1 MVSAAKE
8 ALILLSGGLDST
20 ACLAFYRN
28 HGFSVSALF
37 VDYGQLPSQLEE
49 EAAAAV
55 SRHYSVPLQKTAVSG
70 LRQRSGGYIPGRNA
84 FLLYTA
90 LLAFRSDTGIIG
102 IGIHSGTTY
111 QDCSEG
117 FVKDVQSSF
126 DLYTDGRICIGAPF
140 LRWNKLEIW
149 HYSQNIG
156 VPVHLTYSC
165 ELGLPQPCGKC
176 LSCKDVEALHAR

>member
-1 MVSAAKE
+1 MVSATKE
-8 ALILLSGGLDST
+8 ALVLLSGGIDST
-20 ACLAFYRN
+20 ACLAFYQSQ
-28 HGFSVSALF
+28 GFSVSALF
-37 VDYGQLPSQLEE
+37 VNYGQLSAQLEE
-49 EAAAAV
+49 DAASAICQ
-55 SRHYSVPLQKTAVSG
+55 HYSVPFQTTAFSG

-90 LLAFRSDTGIIG
+90 LLAFRSDTGIIS

-111 QDCSEG
+111 QDCSEE
-117 FVKDVQSSF
+117 FVKDLQSSF

-149 HYSQNIG
+149 HYSQNVR
-156 VPVHLTYSC
+156 VPLHMTYSC

-176 LSCKDVEALHAR
+176 LSCKDVEALHAG

>member
-8 ALILLSGGLDST
+8 AMVLLSGGVDST
-20 ACLAFYRN
+20 ACVAFYVSQ
-28 HGFSVSALF
+28 GFSLSALF
-37 VDYGQLPSQLEE
+37 VDYGQLSSHLEN

-55 SRHYSVPLQKTAVSG
+55 CEHYSIPLQITAISG

-111 QDCSEG
+111 QDCSAH
-117 FVKDVQSSF
+117 FVKEMQSSF
-126 DLYTDGRICIGAPF
+126 DLYTDGRISIGAPF
-140 LRWNKLEIW
+140 LRWNKLEVW
-149 HYSQNIG
+149 HYSQNAG
-156 VPVHLTYSC
+156 VPLHLTYSC
-165 ELGLPQPCGKC
+165 ELGRKQPCGAC
-176 LSCKDVEALHAR
+176 LSCKDTEALHAR